1 MMTKPRPWTLHV
13 RRALTS
19 PGNLLA
25 GAGAVLVSAVT
36 WNPLPL
42 ILYGLGEPV
51 WVYAAASSG
60 RYARQITDD
69 RRAAAREAS
78 RRALASSEQQLAGL
92 LAATPCGPWVR
103 RGHLP
108 DYATGY
114 LRLAALRDQAEQVV
128 ERRHDAANV
137 LEHDIVARMDDMLRG
152 YLVMAR
158 ERLVFHCALA
168 KIYPALAEPAAA
180 PPPSLLGRIRRALV
194 ATPDPAP
201 ATPPAPRDDTP
212 FVALADAERE
222 IRDKLAGFARD
233 IDRNPAHDEVYRPII
248 DALERRLG
256 ELAVRGQHDLAMAAQ
271 LRVLP
276 DQMDIILNKLATTG
290 ADVGEVMTDVKLL
303 LEQTDDAVRF
313 AEDTRVAAS
322 TLESPYGISSYGV
335 S

>member
-1 MMTKPRPWTLHV
+1 MMTRPRPWILHV
-13 RRALTS
+13 RRALMS
-19 PGNLLA
+19 PGNLIA
-25 GAGAVLVSAVT
+25 GAGAVLASAAT
-36 WNPLPL
+36 WSPLPL

-51 WVYAAASSG
+51 WLYAAATSG
-60 RYARQITDD
+60 RYARQIADD

-78 RRALASSEQQLAGL
+78 RRALAASEQQLAGL
-92 LAATPCGPWVR
+92 LATTPCGHWIR

-108 DYATGY
+108 DYQAGY
-114 LRLAALRDQAEQVV
+114 LRLAALRDQAERVV
-128 ERRHDAANV
+128 GRRHDAANV

-168 KIYPALAEPAAA
+168 KIYPVLAGAVEAA
-180 PPPSLLGRIRRALV
+180 PPPSLRDRIRRALI
-194 ATPDPAP
+194 ATPDPA
-201 ATPPAPRDDTP
+201 AADAAPPAACDDAP

-222 IRDKLAGFARD
+222 IQGKLAGFARD
-233 IDRNPAHDEVYRPII
+233 TERTPAHDEVYRPVI

-276 DQMDIILNKLATTG
+276 DQIDVILNKLATAG
-290 ADVGEVMTDVKLL
+290 GDVSEVITDVQLL

-322 TLESPYGISSYGV
+322 HDWLDHLTT
-335 S
+335 

>member
-1 MMTKPRPWTLHV
+1 MMTRPRPWILHV
-13 RRALTS
+13 RRALAS

-25 GAGAVLVSAVT
+25 GAGAVLASAVT

-51 WVYAAASSG
+51 WLYAAATSG
-60 RYARQITDD
+60 RYARQIAGD

-78 RRALASSEQQLAGL
+78 RRQLAASEQQLAGL
-92 LAATPCGPWVR
+92 CAATPCGAWVR

-108 DYATGY
+108 DYAAGY
-114 LRLAALRDQAEQVV
+114 LRLVAMRDQAELAV
-128 ERRHDAANV
+128 ERHHDAASV

-158 ERLVFHCALA
+158 ERLLFHCALA
-168 KIYPALAEPAAA
+168 KVYPPLAGPEAAA
-180 PPPSLLGRIRRALV
+180 PPPSLLRRIQRALI
-194 ATPDPAP
+194 APAGPPPAP
-201 ATPPAPRDDTP
+201 EPAPAPRDDTP
-212 FVALADAERE
+212 FVSLADAERE

-233 IDRNPAHDEVYRPII
+233 TARSPAHDEVYRPII

-256 ELAVRGQHDLAMAAQ
+256 ELAVRGEHDLAMAAQ

-290 ADVGEVMTDVKLL
+290 ADVGEVITDVQLL
-303 LEQTDDAVRF
+303 LEQTDDAMRF
-313 AEDTRVAAS
+313 AEDTRVA
-322 TLESPYGISSYGV
+322 V
-335 S
+335 RN